1 MQCLTI
7 PQCSEWL
14 KQHHIIERPY
24 SNKEAHKIFC
34 LQFATPEKRQSLS
47 AFVRWLFQTFGE
59 FHGALVVFSDWPL
72 YEPDEMA
79 IITGLRR
86 GHGDRRHLIDAPGHL
101 FGKQEE
107 AEAIGHCY
115 LAILFEWDVYLYLPN
130 GAVTMQFWEGDLVDV
145 WTGDAQLEGAIREV
159 AAQFDLKIT

>member
-1 MQCLTI
+1 MQCLTQ

-14 KQHHIIERPY
+14 RQHQIIEEPY
-24 SNKEAHKIFC
+24 RKEEAHRAFR
-34 LQFATPEKRQSLS
+34 LQFETPEKRGALS
-47 AFVRWLFQTFGE
+47 ALVRRLFGTFGE
-59 FHGALVVFSDWPL
+59 FNGALVVFSDWPL

-115 LAILFEWDVYLYLPN
+115 LSILFGWSAYLYLPS
-130 GAVTMQFWEGDLVDV
+130 GAVTIQFWEGDLVDV
-145 WTGDAQLEGAIREV
+145 WTGDAQLEGAIRELV
-159 AAQFDLKIT
+159 TQFHLRIT